1 MVKMVRP
8 RERGEDGVGLPACHV
23 GPHTGKI
30 AGIPAAYRAHGDE
43 AERCHDKKPHDVVAV
58 VGRYD
63 EGHQQRAYRS
73 AEIAPDLKHRLG
85 KASALMA
92 CERGDARCLGM
103 ESGRSDANHK
113 YRHEHPGERGAPSQ
127 QDDAYGGA
135 AHTGREAVDKGPLV
149 KSITHHR
156 LEY

>member
-8 RERGEDGVGLPACHV
+8 REKGRTAWPPACHV

-85 KASALMA
+85 KSLGAHGL
-92 CERGDARCLGM
+92 RAR
-103 ESGRSDANHK
+103 
-113 YRHEHPGERGAPSQ
+113 
-127 QDDAYGGA
+127 
-135 AHTGREAVDKGPLV
+135 
-149 KSITHHR
+149 
-156 LEY
+156 